1 MINFRNVIAAVVLGL
16 AVAAAA
22 SPALAKE
29 RARTNTGQDARAQS
43 QPIGSE
49 FRDGQMTSNRE
60 QGAPGM
66 QYQGQPLSAAH
77 LGRQPAVQIY
87 RSCMMEHGEIE

>member
-1 MINFRNVIAAVVLGL
+1 MINFRNAIAAVVLGL

-43 QPIGSE
+43 QPICGE
-49 FRDGQMTSNRE
+49 FRDGQMNSHRE
-60 QGAPGM
+60 QALRECNTKANRYLQHTWGGN
-66 QYQGQPLSAAH
+66 QQS
-77 LGRQPAVQIY
+77 QIY